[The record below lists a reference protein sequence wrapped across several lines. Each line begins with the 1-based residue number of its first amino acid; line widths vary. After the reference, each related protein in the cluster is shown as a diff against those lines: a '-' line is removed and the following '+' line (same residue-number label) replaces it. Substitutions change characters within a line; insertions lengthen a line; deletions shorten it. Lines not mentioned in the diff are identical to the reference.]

1 MHVLCQNRD
10 SDFLMQMVVDVVH
23 ACVDGF
29 GMGVGFLHVGHG
41 PSEEGHHV
49 GVQSAHVFR
58 SLAIVKI
65 LNVQIGGVVCVFL
78 VHATFNGETRGQGNG
93 SDETVF
99 RVFQRIVRQMAV

>member
-23 ACVDGF
+23 AFVDGF

-93 SDETVF
+93 GDETVF

>member
-10 SDFLMQMVVDVVH
+10 SDFLMQMVVDVVQ
-23 ACVDGF
+23 AFVDGF
-29 GMGVGFLHVGHG
+29 GMCFRLLHVGHG
-41 PSEEGHHV
+41 PCEECHHV

-58 SLAIVKI
+58 GLAIVKI

-78 VHATFNGETRGQGNG
+78 IHATFNGETRGQGNG
-93 SDETVF
+93 GDETVF